1 MTEDPGDQR
10 SPGSF
15 ASPAGARV
23 VAVHRDGE
31 HRFSKTP
38 VPEVRLL
45 AGIGVQGDAHAGP
58 TVQHLSR
65 VAVDP
70 TQPNLRQVHLIAAEL
85 HTELG
90 RTGHDVAPGHLGE
103 NLTTTGVDLLGL
115 PRGARLRLG
124 PDAVVEITGLRNP
137 CAQIDRFRP
146 GLLREVVRRAPD
158 GGIERR
164 AGVMGIVLV
173 GGTVRAGDAVEVRL
187 PPPPHAPLAPV

>member
-1 MTEDPGDQR
+1 MSGT
-10 SPGSF
+10 
-15 ASPAGARV
+15 V
-23 VAVHRDGE
+23 VAVSRSPR
-31 HRFSKTP
+31 HRFSKD
-38 VPEVRLL
+38 VEDAVVLVEGL
-45 AGIGVQGDAHAGP
+45 GVQGDAHAGP

-124 PDAVVEITGLRNP
+124 PDAAVEITGLRNP

-146 GLLREVVRRAPD
+146 GLLREVVRRALD

-164 AGVMGIVLV
+164 AGVMGIVIS

-187 PPPPHAPLAPV
+187 PAPPHAPLAPV